1 MKGPILTS
9 LFIAVA
15 GHAICQKIELPLKDS
30 LIVYENVVRLDS
42 TTKKDILYKRAK
54 TWFINNS
61 STLKTTIDID
71 DNSNGTL
78 VGKAEFKLSVPE
90 NAIVYFTRTCS
101 FSIQVDVKDG
111 RYRYK
116 IFNIVTTRP
125 YPHSVLVLD
134 VSKNYMM
141 YLKDEIRTYGFISK
155 KRLSNDFRET
165 FEDLDTNIKKII
177 NSLRSAL
184 KSSQSE
190 DF

>member
-90 NAIVYFTRTCS
+90 NAIVYFTKIHNM
-101 FSIQVDVKDG
+101 IQNFT
-111 RYRYK
+111 YK
-116 IFNIVTTRP
+116 
-125 YPHSVLVLD
+125 
-134 VSKNYMM
+134 
-141 YLKDEIRTYGFISK
+141 
-155 KRLSNDFRET
+155 
-165 FEDLDTNIKKII
+165 
-177 NSLRSAL
+177 
-184 KSSQSE
+184 
-190 DF
+190 